1 MPQSLKTENIN
12 SSFFQGYH
20 KEIWRNIFPE
30 KSTLAETDFIIAEG
44 GLTEGNQVLDIMCG
58 YGRHTLEL
66 AKRGIKV
73 TGVDNLPDYT
83 NEIKEKAAADNLPVE
98 CICTDVLEMQI
109 GGPYDA
115 AICMGNSLQ
124 FFNEEETFSLL
135 SNIAAHLKPG
145 GKFFINTW
153 SLAEIAMKQFKEKS
167 WSKIAGLLFLAE
179 SKWLFHP
186 TRIETDSI
194 IITETGEREEK
205 KGIDYIFSIA
215 ELEAMLNKSGFVL
228 KEIYS
233 IPGKKQFTLGEPRA
247 YIVAEKKSL

>member
-12 SSFFQGYH
+12 SSFFYGYH
-20 KEIWRNIFPE
+20 KEIWRQIFPE
-30 KSTLAETDFIIAEG
+30 KTTLAETDFIIAEG
-44 GLTEGNQVLDIMCG
+44 GLNKNSHVLDLMCG
-58 YGRHTLEL
+58 YGRHALEL
-66 AKRGIKV
+66 AKRGINI
-73 TGVDNLPDYT
+73 TAVDNLPDYI
-83 NEIKEKAAADNLPVE
+83 NEIKEKAAAGNLPVE
-98 CICTDVLEMQI
+98 CLCADVQELQLNRQ
-109 GGPYDA
+109 YDA
-115 AICMGNSLQ
+115 ALCMGNSLQ
-124 FFNEEETFSLL
+124 FFNEEETLSLL

-153 SLAEIAMKQFKEKS
+153 SVAEIAMKQFKEKS

-215 ELEAMLNKSGFVL
+215 ELEAMMNKTGFIL